1 MKDIVKGYLCAFISA
16 FTYGLIPLFMIPIK
30 KEESFSVDA
39 TLFYRFLIAS
49 GAIVFFLFYQ
59 KERLRISFREM
70 LIMSL
75 LGLLYALSAEF
86 LFLAYDYLSPGIA
99 STIFFSYPIIV
110 ALVLILF
117 YKEKLT
123 LPTLL
128 SLLLVVAG
136 VGVLSIKK
144 GEALNYI
151 GLGIS
156 LLGALVYA
164 LYILIVNKV
173 RIESSGVKI
182 SFYSMLFSSL
192 YFLVKSLLLRESITI
207 SSWAL
212 AGDLTL
218 FAIITTSLSL
228 VTLVYAVR
236 YIGSTPTAI
245 MGAFEPI
252 VAVLISVGLFGE
264 QLTPSLVI
272 GGMVIITGVLI
283 DILFRK
289 HPKYSMAKKK
299 NHSAIRMVFL
309 R

>member
-30 KEESFSVDA
+30 KEEFFSVDA

-144 GEALNYI
+144 EEALNYI

-283 DILFRK
+283 DISLGNTLSNLWQKEKPFR
-289 HPKYSMAKKK
+289 
-299 NHSAIRMVFL
+299 N
-309 R
+309 

>member
-123 LPTLL
+123 IPTLL
-128 SLLLVVAG
+128 SLLLVVVG

-192 YFLVKSLLLRESITI
+192 YFLIKSLLLRESIII

-289 HPKYSMAKKK
+289 HPK
-299 NHSAIRMVFL
+299 
-309 R
+309 

>member
-30 KEESFSVDA
+30 KKESFSVDA

-272 GGMVIITGVLI
+272 GGMVIIIGVLI

-289 HPKYSMAKKK
+289 HPK
-299 NHSAIRMVFL
+299 
-309 R
+309 

>member
-136 VGVLSIKK
+136 LGVLSIKK

-173 RIESSGVKI
+173 RIEFSGVKI

-289 HPKYSMAKKK
+289 HPK
-299 NHSAIRMVFL
+299 
-309 R
+309 

>member
-30 KEESFSVDA
+30 KAESFSVDA

-49 GAIVFFLFYQ
+49 GAILLFLCYQ
-59 KERLRISFREM
+59 KQRLRISLREG
-70 LIMSL
+70 LIMSI

-110 ALVLILF
+110 ALVLVLF
-117 YKEKLT
+117 YKEKIT
-123 LPTLL
+123 FPTIL

-136 VGVLSIKK
+136 VGVLSIKE
-144 GEALNYI
+144 GSTINYI

-164 LYILIVNKV
+164 FYILIINKV
-173 RIESSGVKI
+173 RMEASRVKI

-192 YFLVKSLLLRESITI
+192 YFWVKTLILGESIAI
-207 SSWAL
+207 PSLSL
-212 AGDLTL
+212 VGDITL

-228 VTLVYAVR
+228 VALVYAVR

-264 QLTPSLVI
+264 ALTSSLII
-272 GGMVIITGVLI
+272 GGMVIIAGVLI
-283 DILFRK
+283 DIIFRK
-289 HPKYSMAKKK
+289 H
-299 NHSAIRMVFL
+299 
-309 R
+309 

>member
-30 KEESFSVDA
+30 KAESFSVDA

-49 GAIVFFLFYQ
+49 GAILLFLCYQ
-59 KERLRISFREM
+59 KQRLRISLREG
-70 LIMSL
+70 LIMSI

-110 ALVLILF
+110 ALVLVLF
-117 YKEKLT
+117 YKEKIT
-123 LPTLL
+123 IPTIL

-136 VGVLSIKK
+136 VGVLSIKE
-144 GEALNYI
+144 GSTINYI

-164 LYILIVNKV
+164 LYILIINKV
-173 RIESSGVKI
+173 RIEASGVKI

-192 YFLVKSLLLRESITI
+192 YFWVKTLILGESIAI
-207 SSWAL
+207 PSLSL
-212 AGDLTL
+212 VGDITL
-218 FAIITTSLSL
+218 FAMITTSLSL
-228 VTLVYAVR
+228 VALVYAVR

-264 QLTPSLVI
+264 ALTSSLII
-272 GGMVIITGVLI
+272 GGMVIIAGVLI
-283 DILFRK
+283 DIIFRK
-289 HPKYSMAKKK
+289 H
-299 NHSAIRMVFL
+299 
-309 R
+309 

>member
-59 KERLRISFREM
+59 KERLHISFREM

-123 LPTLL
+123 IPTLL
-128 SLLLVVAG
+128 SLLLVVVG

-192 YFLVKSLLLRESITI
+192 YFLVKSLLLRESISI

-289 HPKYSMAKKK
+289 HPK
-299 NHSAIRMVFL
+299 
-309 R
+309 

>member
-123 LPTLL
+123 LPTFL

-192 YFLVKSLLLRESITI
+192 YFLIKSLLLRESIII

-264 QLTPSLVI
+264 QLTSSLVI
-272 GGMVIITGVLI
+272 GGMVIIIGVLI

-289 HPKYSMAKKK
+289 HPK
-299 NHSAIRMVFL
+299 
-309 R
+309 

>member
-49 GAIVFFLFYQ
+49 GAIVFFLLYQ
-59 KERLRISFREM
+59 KERLRISFREG

-272 GGMVIITGVLI
+272 GGMVIIIGVLI

-289 HPKYSMAKKK
+289 HPK
-299 NHSAIRMVFL
+299 
-309 R
+309 

>member
-164 LYILIVNKV
+164 LYIVIVNKV

-192 YFLVKSLLLRESITI
+192 YFLIKSLLLRESIII

-289 HPKYSMAKKK
+289 HPK
-299 NHSAIRMVFL
+299 
-309 R
+309 

>member
-123 LPTLL
+123 LYTLI

-289 HPKYSMAKKK
+289 HPK
-299 NHSAIRMVFL
+299 
-309 R
+309 

>member
-59 KERLRISFREM
+59 KERLRISFREG

-75 LGLLYALSAEF
+75 LGILYALSAEF

-144 GEALNYI
+144 EEALNYI

-212 AGDLTL
+212 AGDLIL

-289 HPKYSMAKKK
+289 HPK
-299 NHSAIRMVFL
+299 
-309 R
+309 

>member
-123 LPTLL
+123 IPTLL
-128 SLLLVVAG
+128 SLLLVVVG

-272 GGMVIITGVLI
+272 GGMVIIIGVLI

-289 HPKYSMAKKK
+289 HPK
-299 NHSAIRMVFL
+299 
-309 R
+309 

>member
-59 KERLRISFREM
+59 KERLRISFREG

-75 LGLLYALSAEF
+75 LGILYALSAEF

-123 LPTLL
+123 IPTLL
-128 SLLLVVAG
+128 SLLLVVVG

-173 RIESSGVKI
+173 RIEFSGVKI

-289 HPKYSMAKKK
+289 HPK
-299 NHSAIRMVFL
+299 
-309 R
+309 

>member
-192 YFLVKSLLLRESITI
+192 YFLIKSLLLRESIII

-272 GGMVIITGVLI
+272 GGMVIIIGVLI

-289 HPKYSMAKKK
+289 HPK
-299 NHSAIRMVFL
+299 
-309 R
+309 

>member
-123 LPTLL
+123 IPTLL

-289 HPKYSMAKKK
+289 HPK
-299 NHSAIRMVFL
+299 
-309 R
+309 

>member
-30 KEESFSVDA
+30 KAESFSVDA

-49 GAIVFFLFYQ
+49 GAILLFLCYQ
-59 KERLRISFREM
+59 KQRLRISLREG
-70 LIMSL
+70 LIMSI

-110 ALVLILF
+110 ALVLVLF
-117 YKEKLT
+117 YKEKIT
-123 LPTLL
+123 FPTIL

-136 VGVLSIKK
+136 VGVLSIKE
-144 GEALNYI
+144 GSTINYI

-164 LYILIVNKV
+164 LYILIINKV
-173 RIESSGVKI
+173 RIEASGVKI

-192 YFLVKSLLLRESITI
+192 YFWVKTLILGESIAI
-207 SSWAL
+207 PSLSL
-212 AGDLTL
+212 VGDITL
-218 FAIITTSLSL
+218 FAMITTSLSL
-228 VTLVYAVR
+228 VALVYAVR

-264 QLTPSLVI
+264 SLTSSLII
-272 GGMVIITGVLI
+272 GGMVIIAGVLI
-283 DILFRK
+283 DIVFRK
-289 HPKYSMAKKK
+289 H
-299 NHSAIRMVFL
+299 
-309 R
+309 

>member
-59 KERLRISFREM
+59 KERLRISFREG

-75 LGLLYALSAEF
+75 LGILYALSAEF

-123 LPTLL
+123 IPTLL

-192 YFLVKSLLLRESITI
+192 YFLIKSLLLRESIII

-289 HPKYSMAKKK
+289 HPK
-299 NHSAIRMVFL
+299 
-309 R
+309 

>member
-136 VGVLSIKK
+136 VGGLSIKK

-212 AGDLTL
+212 AGDLIL

-289 HPKYSMAKKK
+289 HPK
-299 NHSAIRMVFL
+299 
-309 R
+309 

>member
-182 SFYSMLFSSL
+182 SFYSMLFSSF

-272 GGMVIITGVLI
+272 GGMVIIIGVLI

-289 HPKYSMAKKK
+289 HPK
-299 NHSAIRMVFL
+299 
-309 R
+309 

>member
-30 KEESFSVDA
+30 KAESFSVDA

-49 GAIVFFLFYQ
+49 GAILLFLCYQ
-59 KERLRISFREM
+59 KQRLRISLREG
-70 LIMSL
+70 LIMSI

-110 ALVLILF
+110 ALVLVLF
-117 YKEKLT
+117 YKEKIT
-123 LPTLL
+123 FPTIL

-136 VGVLSIKK
+136 VGVLSIKE
-144 GEALNYI
+144 GSIINYI

-164 LYILIVNKV
+164 LYILIINKV
-173 RIESSGVKI
+173 RIEASGVKI

-192 YFLVKSLLLRESITI
+192 YFWVKTLILGESIAI
-207 SSWAL
+207 PSLSL
-212 AGDLTL
+212 VGDITL

-228 VTLVYAVR
+228 VALVYAVR

-264 QLTPSLVI
+264 ALTSSLII
-272 GGMVIITGVLI
+272 GGMVIIAGVLI
-283 DILFRK
+283 DIIFRK
-289 HPKYSMAKKK
+289 H
-299 NHSAIRMVFL
+299 
-309 R
+309 

>member
-59 KERLRISFREM
+59 KERLRISFREG

-75 LGLLYALSAEF
+75 LGILYALSAEF

-123 LPTLL
+123 IPTLL
-128 SLLLVVAG
+128 SLLLVVVG

-151 GLGIS
+151 GLDIS

-173 RIESSGVKI
+173 RIESLGVKI

-192 YFLVKSLLLRESITI
+192 YFLIKSLLLRESIII

-289 HPKYSMAKKK
+289 HPK
-299 NHSAIRMVFL
+299 
-309 R
+309 

>member
-30 KEESFSVDA
+30 KAESFSVDA
-39 TLFYRFLIAS
+39 TLFYRFFIAS
-49 GAIVFFLFYQ
+49 GAILLFLCYQ
-59 KERLRISFREM
+59 KQRLRISLREG
-70 LIMSL
+70 LIMSV

-110 ALVLILF
+110 ALVLVLF
-117 YKEKLT
+117 YKEKIT
-123 LPTLL
+123 IPTIL

-136 VGVLSIKK
+136 VGVLSIKE
-144 GEALNYI
+144 GSTINYI

-164 LYILIVNKV
+164 LYILIINKV
-173 RIESSGVKI
+173 RIEASGVKI

-192 YFLVKSLLLRESITI
+192 YFWVKTLILGESIAI
-207 SSWAL
+207 PSLSL
-212 AGDLTL
+212 VGDITL

-228 VTLVYAVR
+228 VALVYAVR

-264 QLTPSLVI
+264 ALTSSLII
-272 GGMVIITGVLI
+272 GGMVIIAGVLI
-283 DILFRK
+283 DIVFRK
-289 HPKYSMAKKK
+289 H
-299 NHSAIRMVFL
+299 
-309 R
+309 

>member
-136 VGVLSIKK
+136 GGGLSIKK

-289 HPKYSMAKKK
+289 HPK
-299 NHSAIRMVFL
+299 
-309 R
+309 

>member
-30 KEESFSVDA
+30 KEESFSVDT

-110 ALVLILF
+110 ALILILF

-192 YFLVKSLLLRESITI
+192 YFLVKSLLLKESITI

-289 HPKYSMAKKK
+289 HPK
-299 NHSAIRMVFL
+299 
-309 R
+309 

>member
-151 GLGIS
+151 GLGTS

-289 HPKYSMAKKK
+289 HPK
-299 NHSAIRMVFL
+299 
-309 R
+309 

>member
-30 KEESFSVDA
+30 KAESFSVDA

-49 GAIVFFLFYQ
+49 GAILLFLCYQ
-59 KERLRISFREM
+59 KQRLRISLREG
-70 LIMSL
+70 LIMSI

-110 ALVLILF
+110 ALVLVLF
-117 YKEKLT
+117 YKEKIT
-123 LPTLL
+123 IPTIL

-136 VGVLSIKK
+136 VGVLSIKE
-144 GEALNYI
+144 GSTINYI

-156 LLGALVYA
+156 LLGSLVYA
-164 LYILIVNKV
+164 LYILIINKV
-173 RIESSGVKI
+173 RIEASGVKI

-192 YFLVKSLLLRESITI
+192 YFWVKTLILGESIAI
-207 SSWAL
+207 PSLSL
-212 AGDLTL
+212 VGDITL

-228 VTLVYAVR
+228 VALVYAVR

-264 QLTPSLVI
+264 ALTSSLII
-272 GGMVIITGVLI
+272 GGMVIIAGVLI
-283 DILFRK
+283 DIVFRK
-289 HPKYSMAKKK
+289 H
-299 NHSAIRMVFL
+299 
-309 R
+309 

>member
-59 KERLRISFREM
+59 KERLRISFREG

-75 LGLLYALSAEF
+75 LGILYALSAEF

-123 LPTLL
+123 IPTLL
-128 SLLLVVAG
+128 SLLLVVVG

-212 AGDLTL
+212 AGDLIL

-272 GGMVIITGVLI
+272 GGMVIIAGVLI

-289 HPKYSMAKKK
+289 HPK
-299 NHSAIRMVFL
+299 
-309 R
+309 

>member
-30 KEESFSVDA
+30 KAESFSVDA

-49 GAIVFFLFYQ
+49 GAILLFLCYQ
-59 KERLRISFREM
+59 KQRLRISLREG
-70 LIMSL
+70 LIMSI

-110 ALVLILF
+110 ALVLVLF
-117 YKEKLT
+117 YKEKIT
-123 LPTLL
+123 FPTIL

-136 VGVLSIKK
+136 VGVLSIKE
-144 GEALNYI
+144 GSTINYV

-164 LYILIVNKV
+164 LYILIINKV
-173 RIESSGVKI
+173 RIEASGVKI

-192 YFLVKSLLLRESITI
+192 YFWVKTLILGESIAI
-207 SSWAL
+207 PSLSL
-212 AGDLTL
+212 VGDITL
-218 FAIITTSLSL
+218 FAMITTSLSL
-228 VTLVYAVR
+228 VALVYAVR

-252 VAVLISVGLFGE
+252 VAVRISVGLCGE
-264 QLTPSLVI
+264 ALTSSLII
-272 GGMVIITGVLI
+272 GGMVIIAGVLI
-283 DILFRK
+283 DIIFRK
-289 HPKYSMAKKK
+289 H
-299 NHSAIRMVFL
+299 
-309 R
+309 

>member
-30 KEESFSVDA
+30 KAESFSVDA

-49 GAIVFFLFYQ
+49 GAILLFLCYQ
-59 KERLRISFREM
+59 KQRLRISLREG
-70 LIMSL
+70 LIMSI

-110 ALVLILF
+110 ALVLVLF
-117 YKEKLT
+117 YKEKIT
-123 LPTLL
+123 FPTIL

-136 VGVLSIKK
+136 IGVLSIKE
-144 GEALNYI
+144 GSTINYI

-164 LYILIVNKV
+164 LYILIINKV
-173 RIESSGVKI
+173 RIEASGVKI

-192 YFLVKSLLLRESITI
+192 YFLVKTLILGESIAI
-207 SSWAL
+207 PSLSL
-212 AGDLTL
+212 VGDITL

-228 VTLVYAVR
+228 VALVYAVR

-264 QLTPSLVI
+264 ALTSSLII
-272 GGMVIITGVLI
+272 GGMVIIAGVLI
-283 DILFRK
+283 DIIFRK
-289 HPKYSMAKKK
+289 H
-299 NHSAIRMVFL
+299 
-309 R
+309 

>member
-59 KERLRISFREM
+59 KERLHISFREM

-75 LGLLYALSAEF
+75 LGILYALSAEF

-110 ALVLILF
+110 ALVLSLV
-117 YKEKLT
+117 YKENLT
-123 LPTLL
+123 IPTLL
-128 SLLLVVAG
+128 SLLLVVVG

-192 YFLVKSLLLRESITI
+192 YFLVKSLLLRESISI

-289 HPKYSMAKKK
+289 HPK
-299 NHSAIRMVFL
+299 
-309 R
+309 

>member
-70 LIMSL
+70 LIMNL
-75 LGLLYALSAEF
+75 FGILNALTAEF

-99 STIFFSYPIIV
+99 STIIFSYPIIV

-212 AGDLTL
+212 AGDLIL

-289 HPKYSMAKKK
+289 HPK
-299 NHSAIRMVFL
+299 
-309 R
+309 

>member
-30 KEESFSVDA
+30 KAESFSVDA

-49 GAIVFFLFYQ
+49 GAILLFLCYQ
-59 KERLRISFREM
+59 KQRLRIGLREG
-70 LIMSL
+70 LIMSI

-110 ALVLILF
+110 ALVLVLF
-117 YKEKLT
+117 YKEKIT
-123 LPTLL
+123 FPTIL

-136 VGVLSIKK
+136 VGVLSIKE
-144 GEALNYI
+144 GSTINYV

-164 LYILIVNKV
+164 LYILIINKV
-173 RIESSGVKI
+173 RIEASGVKI

-192 YFLVKSLLLRESITI
+192 YFWVKTLILGESIAI
-207 SSWAL
+207 PSLSL
-212 AGDLTL
+212 VGDITL

-228 VTLVYAVR
+228 VALVYAVR

-264 QLTPSLVI
+264 ALTSSLII
-272 GGMVIITGVLI
+272 GGMVIIAGVLI
-283 DILFRK
+283 DIIFRK
-289 HPKYSMAKKK
+289 H
-299 NHSAIRMVFL
+299 
-309 R
+309 

>member
-59 KERLRISFREM
+59 KERLRISFREG
-70 LIMSL
+70 LIMNL
-75 LGLLYALSAEF
+75 LGILYALSAEF

-123 LPTLL
+123 IPTLL
-128 SLLLVVAG
+128 SLLLVVVG

-192 YFLVKSLLLRESITI
+192 YFLIKSLLLRESIII

-289 HPKYSMAKKK
+289 HPK
-299 NHSAIRMVFL
+299 
-309 R
+309 

>member
-59 KERLRISFREM
+59 KERLRISFREG
-70 LIMSL
+70 LIMNL
-75 LGLLYALSAEF
+75 LGILYALSAEF

-123 LPTLL
+123 IPTLL

-136 VGVLSIKK
+136 VGVLRIKK

-192 YFLVKSLLLRESITI
+192 YFLIKSLLLRESIII
-207 SSWAL
+207 SSWTL

-289 HPKYSMAKKK
+289 HPK
-299 NHSAIRMVFL
+299 
-309 R
+309 

>member
-123 LPTLL
+123 LPTFL

-173 RIESSGVKI
+173 RIEFSGVKI

-289 HPKYSMAKKK
+289 HPK
-299 NHSAIRMVFL
+299 
-309 R
+309 

>member
-59 KERLRISFREM
+59 KERLRISFREG
-70 LIMSL
+70 LIMNL
-75 LGLLYALSAEF
+75 LGILYALSAEF

-123 LPTLL
+123 IPTLL

-192 YFLVKSLLLRESITI
+192 YFLIKSLILRESIII

-289 HPKYSMAKKK
+289 HPK
-299 NHSAIRMVFL
+299 
-309 R
+309 

>member
-164 LYILIVNKV
+164 LYIVIVNKV

-289 HPKYSMAKKK
+289 HPK
-299 NHSAIRMVFL
+299 
-309 R
+309 

>member
-30 KEESFSVDA
+30 KEEFFSVDA

-144 GEALNYI
+144 EEALNYI

-192 YFLVKSLLLRESITI
+192 YFLIKSLLLRESIII

-289 HPKYSMAKKK
+289 HPK
-299 NHSAIRMVFL
+299 
-309 R
+309 